1 VDSELTMT
9 MLLLPTLHGI
19 LFPAKLITAILHPPP
34 PNKNF
39 LVRKWKMEDTEFS
52 IFRERLENEKWK
64 IETHFSFVIFTVDEK
79 WKMCVH
85 FPFFIFE
92 LR

>member
-1 VDSELTMT
+1 MP
-9 MLLLPTLHGI
+9 LLPTSRI
-19 LFPAKLITAILHPPP
+19 LFPAKLITATLHPPP

-39 LVRKWKMEDTEFS
+39 LVRKWKMEDNEFS
-52 IFRERLENEKWK
+52 IFARDWKMKNGRLRP
-64 IETHFSFVIFTVDEK
+64 IFYLSFFTVDEK
-79 WKMCVH
+79 WKMGVY